1 MACLPG
7 IMVTKLR
14 DLVLRPTTHN
24 QAYVRLHGVSILASE
39 ERSDCPPVSPL
50 SMTRCFP
57 ELWVM
62 TQRRIIRC
70 ARPPMSLRNSAC
82 RRGVYKNHFCMASSK
97 DCCGKNA
104 SPRHVLLELQERSSM
119 EERRLGGRRDIA
131 PTKLTLHA
139 RSPLATTRSP
149 LTMLV
154 TNQVTPGY

>member
-1 MACLPG
+1 
-7 IMVTKLR
+7 MVTKLG

-24 QAYVRLHGVSILASE
+24 QAYGRLHSVSMLASE

-57 ELWVM
+57 ELWVV
-62 TQRRIIRC
+62 TQRRIRRC
-70 ARPPMSLRNSAC
+70 ARPPMSLRNSAR
-82 RRGVYKNHFCMASSK
+82 RRGGVQKPFLASSK
-97 DCCGKNA
+97 DCCSKNA
-104 SPRHVLLELQERSSM
+104 SLRHVLLELQERSSM

-149 LTMLV
+149 LMMLV